1 MKILL
6 TNDDGWDAP
15 GLKVL
20 QTSAANFG
28 EIWIVAPAGPMSGIS
43 HQVTFE
49 RPLTLTPTA
58 ERAYSLDGTPADCV
72 RIGTT
77 QLGISFDWV
86 LSGINNGGNLGAD
99 IFVSGTVAAA
109 REATLRGVRSIALS
123 QHRNKFKSEFDWTRT
138 GWMTEQVLRRLLVPG
153 THWEPRTVVNV
164 NLPDRFH
171 SSASDQDSATNL
183 SQHQFL
189 QQLSLLECVQDGHPL
204 PADFLIDDEGRY
216 LYCSK
221 YSERPRMVG
230 RDIAVCFGGAVAITL
245 LRF

>member
-20 QTSAANFG
+20 QTSAASFG
-28 EIWIVAPAGPMSGIS
+28 DVWTVAPAGPMSGIS

-49 RPLTLTPTA
+49 RPLTLSQTA
-58 ERAYSLDGTPADCV
+58 EQAYSLDGTPADCV
-72 RIGTT
+72 RIATT
-77 QLGISFDWV
+77 QLGVKFDWV

-109 REATLRGVRSIALS
+109 REATLRGVRAIALS
-123 QHRNKFKSEFDWTRT
+123 QHRNKFKAEFDWTMT
-138 GWMTEQVLRRLLVPG
+138 GWMTEQVLRRLLEPS
-153 THWEPRTVVNV
+153 TNWQPRTVVNV

-171 SSASDQDSATNL
+171 DAESGSAARDIPQ
-183 SQHQFL
+183 QQFL
-189 QQLSLLECVQDGHPL
+189 LELSLQDCEQDGHPL

-221 YSERPRMVG
+221 YGERPRMVG
-230 RDIAVCFGGAVAITL
+230 HDIDVCFGGAVAITV